1 MSGEKKSDNTKRAP
15 KSVSSKLLIV
25 QIPMIA
31 VSIILIMFIVF
42 AQASSIIT
50 ELATGNLQR
59 EADYY
64 AQRIG
69 REVSA
74 IMSYFDSAVDSVENI
89 PMESDAEV
97 AKYLAPTLSYS
108 TNTPNGVYIG
118 LSNRDFIDP
127 SGWVPDD
134 DYDATTRDWYTD
146 GLSSSTFVHGEPYVD
161 SDTGSMVVSFS
172 RKVTM
177 PDGRSGVAAT
187 DYTLDGIVAE
197 INGLKPL
204 KTGGA
209 LLLSDDVVLSY
220 FKSEFN
226 GSKVS
231 EHAEDTFLTAVSS
244 YIKSGK
250 TDVTEIT
257 SYNGTTYY
265 VSISGIPG
273 TQWTLACSVAKD
285 EVLSGLRQFQIIS
298 IILMLVL
305 IAIISVVI
313 YLLLSRMVTK
323 PVGALTENIS
333 KITDG
338 DFTVDISTGGND
350 EIGFMNN
357 NMKNFVTTMRG
368 TLDQIK
374 SESEKLAKEAE
385 NSKDASGKLNIQ
397 ATEQSNSMEQ
407 IKETM
412 DGMASAV
419 AELAEN
425 ATELAGEVS
434 ELMDQGKSAG
444 DTVSALVEKAKNGQ
458 RDMELVKSG
467 MESVAGAMTEMNSD
481 VQAVG
486 ESAEKINSIIEMINS
501 IAEQTNLLSLNASI
515 EAARAGEVGKGFAV
529 VATEIGQLA
538 NNSADSTTQI
548 AEIIKDITAQIERLS
563 EKSENNM
570 KEIQKSSEA
579 VIAAGESFQEIFENL
594 DITSNT
600 VHDMVEKI
608 SNVDTIATSVA
619 AISEEQSASTE
630 EVSATADNLAVSARQ
645 VADESQGVDDSA
657 STVSKSAENIEDYVK
672 NSNI

>member
-1 MSGEKKSDNTKRAP
+1 MSGEKKSGNTNKAP
-15 KSVSSKLLIV
+15 KSVSGKLLIV

-31 VSIILIMFIVF
+31 VAIILIMFIVF
-42 AQASSIIT
+42 AQASNIIT

-74 IMSYFDSAVDSVENI
+74 IMSYYDSAVDSVETI
-89 PMESDAEV
+89 PFGTDNEV
-97 AKYLAPTLSYS
+97 AKYLEPTLTYNE
-108 TNTPNGVYIG
+108 NTPNGVYIG

-146 GLSSSTFVHGEPYVD
+146 GLSSNTFVHGEPYVD

-172 RKVTM
+172 RKVAM

-187 DYTLDGIVAE
+187 DYLLDGIVAE

-209 LLLSDDVVLSY
+209 LLLSGDVVLSY

-226 GSKVS
+226 GTRVS
-231 EHAEDTFLTAVSS
+231 EHADDTFLTAVSS
-244 YIKSGK
+244 YINSGK
-250 TDVTEIT
+250 TDVTDIT

-265 VSISGIPG
+265 VAISSIPG

-313 YLLLSRMVTK
+313 YLLMSRMVTK
-323 PVGALTENIS
+323 PVGELTNNIS

-338 DFTVDISTGGND
+338 DFTVDIEEGGND

-357 NMKNFVTTMRG
+357 NMKTFVSTMRG

-444 DTVSALVEKAKNGQ
+444 DTVNVLVEKAKNGQ
-458 RDMELVKSG
+458 RDMDLVKAG
-467 MESVAGAMTEMNSD
+467 MESVAEAMTEMNSD

-570 KEIQKSSEA
+570 REIEKSSEA

-600 VHDMVEKI
+600 VNEMVEKI

-645 VADESQGVDDSA
+645 VADESRGVDDSA

-672 NSNI
+672 NFKI